1 MDRKGAIK
9 FLSHNK
15 KVVKLISH
23 EKFGTELEEAYSIA
37 LKALK
42 FDGIITTAAIL
53 LSEFIICAVLLTILF
68 VVY

>member
-15 KVVKLISH
+15 KVVKLVIP
-23 EKFGTELEEAYSIA
+23 EKFGEELEEAYSIA

-42 FDGIITTAAIL
+42 FDGIITTTAIL
-53 LSEFIICAVLLTILF
+53 LTEIIICAVLLTILF